1 MNRSGKY
8 VIAPPVLWLLIFFV
22 VPLLI
27 VVAVSFAS
35 RTAYGQVVFQWTWG
49 NYVRLFDGL
58 YISIFGKTLFFAVVT
73 TVCTILLGYP

>member
-8 VIAPPVLWLLIFFV
+8 VIAPPVLWLLVFFV

-35 RTAYGQVVFQWTWG
+35 RTAYGQVVFQWTWE

-58 YISIFGKTLFFAVVT
+58 YLSLIHISEPTRP
-73 TVCTILLGYP
+73 Y